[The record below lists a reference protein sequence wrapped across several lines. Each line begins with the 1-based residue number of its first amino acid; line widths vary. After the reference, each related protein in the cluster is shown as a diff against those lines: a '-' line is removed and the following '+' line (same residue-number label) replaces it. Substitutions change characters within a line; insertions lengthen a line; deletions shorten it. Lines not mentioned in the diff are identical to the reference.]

1 MRHNVSLRKRKA
13 DHGHGRVWC
22 PPLRLYFPRIFGISR
37 KVAKRPRQDKAH
49 ELQHITYTLD
59 PRAIAAIRG
68 SIVDEIDHLDP
79 DAPHSLIVRHHWS
92 RSLASS
98 YLEGV
103 EDMTDI
109 SNNTG
114 IFEVDDAVF
123 TLTERPTRA
132 DWPVPMII
140 YVAEIYASKNAMI
153 DAEHFEVV
161 VGPDGRP
168 VPREL
173 LG

>member
-1 MRHNVSLRKRKA
+1 MRQNAGLRKRTIK
-13 DHGHGRVWC
+13 HGRIWC
-22 PPLRLYFPRIFGISR
+22 APLRLYFPRIFRITR
-37 KVAKRPRQDKAH
+37 KAVKRAREDNAPAPQRTA
-49 ELQHITYTLD
+49 YTLD
-59 PRAIAAIRG
+59 PTAMTAIRG
-68 SIVDEIDHLDP
+68 YAFDEIDHLDRN
-79 DAPHSLIVRHHWS
+79 ASHSLILRHHWS

-103 EDMTDI
+103 EDAMDACN
-109 SNNTG
+109 STG
-114 IFEVDDAVF
+114 LFEVDDAVF

-132 DWPVPMII
+132 DWPASMII
-140 YVAEIYASKNAMI
+140 YVAEIYAAQNAI

-161 VGPDGRP
+161 VGPDGRA

>member
-1 MRHNVSLRKRKA
+1 
-13 DHGHGRVWC
+13 
-22 PPLRLYFPRIFGISR
+22 
-37 KVAKRPRQDKAH
+37 
-49 ELQHITYTLD
+49 
-59 PRAIAAIRG
+59 
-68 SIVDEIDHLDP
+68 
-79 DAPHSLIVRHHWS
+79 
-92 RSLASS
+92 
-98 YLEGV
+98 
-103 EDMTDI
+103 MTDI